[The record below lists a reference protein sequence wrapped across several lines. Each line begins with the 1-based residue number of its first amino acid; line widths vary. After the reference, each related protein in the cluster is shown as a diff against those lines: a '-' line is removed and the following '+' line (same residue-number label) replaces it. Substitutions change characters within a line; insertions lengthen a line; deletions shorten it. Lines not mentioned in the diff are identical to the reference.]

1 MGRALMESILFLN
14 GTGIASYIRKDVM
27 DFYGVGP
34 KDLEGIVSQL
44 RVTEG
49 VEVAVF
55 MYELKQNEFKVSLR
69 SKEKID
75 VSKIAQYF
83 GGGGHM
89 RAAGCDL
96 QGSVYDVINNVTEQI
111 CKQFQE
117 QEV

>member
-1 MGRALMESILFLN
+1 MCIRDS
-14 GTGIASYIRKDVM
+14 GIID
-27 DFYGVGP
+27 
-34 KDLEGIVSQL
+34 QL
-44 RVTEG
+44 RLTEG
-49 VEVAVF
+49 VEVAIF
-55 MYELKQNEFKVSLR
+55 LYETGPQQYKVSLR
-69 SKEKID
+69 SQKIVD
-75 VSKIAQYF
+75 VSQVAFYF

>member
-1 MGRALMESILFLN
+1 MLRFRL
-14 GTGIASYIRKDVM
+14 TGKFNTQFTELQDIHLS
-27 DFYGVGP
+27 
-34 KDLEGIVSQL
+34 IVSQL
-44 RVTEG
+44 RLTAG
-49 VEVAVF
+49 VEVAMF
-55 MYELKQNEFKVSLR
+55 IYEVETQSFKVSLR
-69 SKEKID
+69 SNGNVD
-75 VSKIAQYF
+75 VSKIAVYF

>member
-1 MGRALMESILFLN
+1 
-14 GTGIASYIRKDVM
+14 M
-27 DFYGVGP
+27 DG
-34 KDLEGIVSQL
+34 KDLDGIVSQL
-44 RVTEG
+44 RLTAG
-49 VEVAVF
+49 VEVAMF
-55 MYELKQNEFKVSLR
+55 IYEVETQSFKVSLR
-69 SKEKID
+69 SNGNVD
-75 VSKIAQYF
+75 VNKIAVYF

>member
-1 MGRALMESILFLN
+1 MENCIIGYLKKTRHGVLWCGWQGSGRYRQS
-14 GTGIASYIRKDVM
+14 ASPYSGSGSCHVI
-27 DFYGVGP
+27 Y
-34 KDLEGIVSQL
+34 E
-44 RVTEG
+44 
-49 VEVAVF
+49 VET
-55 MYELKQNEFKVSLR
+55 QSFKVSLR
-69 SKEKID
+69 SNGNVD
-75 VSKIAQYF
+75 VSKIAVYF

>member
-1 MGRALMESILFLN
+1 MGVDGRIWM
-14 GTGIASYIRKDVM
+14 
-27 DFYGVGP
+27 
-34 KDLEGIVSQL
+34 VSSVSFVLQREWKL
-44 RVTEG
+44 PCLSNE
-49 VEVAVF
+49 VET
-55 MYELKQNEFKVSLR
+55 QSFKVSLR
-69 SKEKID
+69 SNGNVD
-75 VSKIAQYF
+75 VSKIAVYF

>member
-1 MGRALMESILFLN
+1 MFFDCTFYLSNYLFAKITARVGAN
-14 GTGIASYIRKDVM
+14 GNV
-27 DFYGVGP
+27 
-34 KDLEGIVSQL
+34 
-44 RVTEG
+44 
-49 VEVAVF
+49 
-55 MYELKQNEFKVSLR
+55 
-69 SKEKID
+69 D
-75 VSKIAQYF
+75 VSKIAVYF

>member
-1 MGRALMESILFLN
+1 MFLQRVSCFWMENVLSDILKK
-14 GTGIASYIRKDVM
+14 RH
-27 DFYGVGP
+27 GVLWCGWQGS
-34 KDLEGIVSQL
+34 DGIVSQL
-44 RVTEG
+44 RLTAG
-49 VEVAVF
+49 VEVAMF
-55 MYELKQNEFKVSLR
+55 IYEVETQSFKVSLR
-69 SKEKID
+69 SNGNVD
-75 VSKIAQYF
+75 VSKIAVYF